1 MITQLNPPLPLH
13 TPKGTGWAHFVLDH
27 GVESDL
33 MWVVFLDED
42 GACWTIPNSEIR
54 MAWNWSLG
62 RRNPDDK
69 PKSGAP
75 EPATANPRVH
85 VLPRAS
91 ES

>member
-13 TPKGTGWAHFVLDH
+13 TPKGPGWAHFVLDH
-27 GVESDL
+27 GVEADL

-42 GACWTIPNSEIR
+42 GSCWSVPNGDIR

-62 RRNPDDK
+62 RRKPEDRPAPPDVAN
-69 PKSGAP
+69 G
-75 EPATANPRVH
+75 NPRVH
-85 VLPRAS
+85 VFPRAS